1 MDTGKKKNKSL
12 CSHRVLWKKT
22 VLRDEGHLQ
31 RCSVH
36 LGGGSTM
43 LVAYH
48 SCRVSAVNLLPQILK
63 EERSAQCGLE
73 KFFSHLEQ
81 LNTDLMRQNRKGE
94 GNSGLV
100 SLAQDFGLKFSG
112 QCVRRHRIM
121 QKMTPVNTFCLDGL
135 CISL

>member
-1 MDTGKKKNKSL
+1 MDTGKKNKSL